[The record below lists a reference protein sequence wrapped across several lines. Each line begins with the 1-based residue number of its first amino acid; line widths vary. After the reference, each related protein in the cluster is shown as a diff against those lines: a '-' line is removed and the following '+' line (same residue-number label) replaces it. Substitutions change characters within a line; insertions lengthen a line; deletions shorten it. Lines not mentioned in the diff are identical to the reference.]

1 MLNYGFLPVPASL
14 FLLSA
19 AMYAAV
25 IQHFTKL
32 HPLENEGEEFS
43 QTAVNQMC
51 TLQRKMG
58 WAAQASNFFRNL
70 QTL

>member
-1 MLNYGFLPVPASL
+1 LLIYGFLPVPASF

-25 IQHFTKL
+25 IQHFMRTP
-32 HPLENEGEEFS
+32 PLENKGDEFL

-51 TLQRKMG
+51 TLQRKVEADG
-58 WAAQASNFFRNL
+58 TGRRYFS
-70 QTL
+70 

>member
-1 MLNYGFLPVPASL
+1 MLIYGFLPVPASF

-25 IQHFTKL
+25 IQHFTRTP
-32 HPLENEGEEFS
+32 PLENKGEEFL

-51 TLQRKMG
+51 TLQWKKGGDTDQR
-58 WAAQASNFFRNL
+58 FFS
-70 QTL
+70 